1 MAEGESV
8 KLFVGQVPKHM
19 TESQLLAMFK
29 EFALV
34 DEVNIIKDKA
44 TRASRGCCFVICP
57 SREEADKAVNACHN
71 KKTLPGDLCESNI
84 LKKACLECLD
94 TFESK
99 VDAFEFYDEF
109 ALQLRLERLNEQ
121 VFHIAVC
128 MGNFPCPGDWKLAN
142 LAHAVV
148 NMTHLPHVLCCLIQA
163 SSPLQVKYADGE
175 LERLGIYS
183 IFEYGTITDVQLLRG
198 YQQTSKG
205 CAFLKFETKQQALA
219 AMEALNGKHK
229 MEGSTVPLVVKWA
242 DTEKERQA
250 RRAQKALSLSP
261 NVPNTDSRQ
270 HASLF
275 GALPMGYMPPYNGYG
290 YQTPG
295 TYGLLPYRLPP
306 LQNQHAF
313 HNLIPPLNQG
323 NAIRGLT
330 PDLSSGMS
338 PRNYAVSPGSYVGSA
353 YPAVPGVQYP
363 MTYSGGILSNRPLGG
378 SSGSLSPSTA
388 NSQSAASSSVNTSSG
403 GQIEGPPGANL
414 FIYHIPQEFGDDE
427 LANAFQ
433 RFGRVLSSKVFV
445 DKATGVSKCF
455 GFVSYD
461 SPVAAQ
467 NAINMMNGFQLD
479 PGHCHFDKFE
489 DAFSGVSRDC
499 GVLRFIIQIKKNWD
513 VAFQVILQLVLPP
526 FSFEITEK
534 KARVLPV

>member
-71 KKTLPGDLCESNI
+71 KKTLPG
-84 LKKACLECLD
+84 
-94 TFESK
+94 
-99 VDAFEFYDEF
+99 
-109 ALQLRLERLNEQ
+109 
-121 VFHIAVC
+121 
-128 MGNFPCPGDWKLAN
+128 
-142 LAHAVV
+142 
-148 NMTHLPHVLCCLIQA
+148 A

-175 LERLGIYS
+175 LERLG
-183 IFEYGTITDVQLLRG
+183 
-198 YQQTSKG
+198 
-205 CAFLKFETKQQALA
+205 FETKQQALA

-403 GQIEGPPGANL
+403 GQIEGLQTSNIGQFSLKAGPPGANL

-445 DKATGVSKCF
+445 DKATG
-455 GFVSYD
+455 
-461 SPVAAQ
+461 
-467 NAINMMNGFQLD
+467 
-479 PGHCHFDKFE
+479 KFE